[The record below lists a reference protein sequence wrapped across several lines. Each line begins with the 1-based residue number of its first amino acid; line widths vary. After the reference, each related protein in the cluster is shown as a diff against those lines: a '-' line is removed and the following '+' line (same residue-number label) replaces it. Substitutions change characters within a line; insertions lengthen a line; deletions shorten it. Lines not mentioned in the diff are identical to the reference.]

1 MKEALDGNDGET
13 IKMIKE
19 TAAKCATA
27 KTAAAKCVTDKTETT
42 DECKKSI
49 ADN

>member
-1 MKEALDGNDGET
+1 
-13 IKMIKE
+13 MIKE

-42 DECKKSI
+42 NECKKSI